1 MIFSQ
6 NIGGKAMGALVHDP
20 NVPQAQTV
28 LNSRFAP
35 GDPLKE
41 MIAIQKEF
49 DVFSLKHS
57 LASAS
62 SLLNIAP
69 PEAKDRRGWFKFCD
83 HLKKLPSDKNGMTAH
98 DRVITAVRDNLASAH
113 PLPMYFT
120 WHPGVR
126 LEVSKGQALSFSKTE
141 YVIVSAPVGHAPG

>member
-1 MIFSQ
+1 
-6 NIGGKAMGALVHDP
+6 MGALVYDP
-20 NVPQAQTV
+20 NVPEAQTV

-57 LASAS
+57 LASTS

-69 PEAKDRRGWFKFCD
+69 SQAKDRRGWFKFCN
-83 HLKKLPSDKNGMTAH
+83 HLRDVPSDTKGMNGH
-98 DRVITAVRDNLASAH
+98 DRVITAVRDDLASAH
-113 PLPMYFT
+113 PLPIFFT

-126 LEVSKGQALSFSKTE
+126 LEVSKGRALSFSKTE
-141 YVIVSAPVGHAPG
+141 YLIISAPVGHAAS

>member
-1 MIFSQ
+1 
-6 NIGGKAMGALVHDP
+6 MGALVHDP
-20 NVPQAQTV
+20 NVPQAQVV

-49 DVFSLKHS
+49 DVFSLAHS

-69 PEAKDRRGWFKFCD
+69 SQAKDRRGWFKFCN
-83 HLKKLPSDKNGMTAH
+83 HLKDIPSDKKGTSAH
-98 DRVITAVRDNLASAH
+98 DRVITAVRDNLASAS
-113 PLPMYFT
+113 PLPIYFT
-120 WHPGVR
+120 WHPGTK
-126 LEVSKGQALSFSKTE
+126 LEVSKGHPLSFSKTQ
-141 YVIVSAPVGHAPG
+141 YLIISAPVGKA

>member
-1 MIFSQ
+1 
-6 NIGGKAMGALVHDP
+6 MGALVQDP

-49 DVFSLKHS
+49 DVFSLGHS
-57 LASAS
+57 LASTS

-69 PEAKDRRGWFKFCD
+69 PQAKDRRGWFKFCN
-83 HLKKLPSDKNGMTAH
+83 HLKDVPSDRKGMTAH
-98 DRVITAVRDNLASAH
+98 DRVITAVRDDLASAN
-113 PLPMYFT
+113 PLPIYFT
-120 WHPGVR
+120 WHPGVK
-126 LEVSKGQALSFSKTE
+126 LEVSKGYPLSFSKTE
-141 YVIVSAPVGHAPG
+141 YLIISAPVGHAAG